1 MRWSR
6 YGGHCDVMTGAG
18 SLRAIEVLIAERRVE
33 LNDLFDVAAPYIWT
47 TWLSGTSCR
56 PLISMA

>member
-1 MRWSR
+1 
-6 YGGHCDVMTGAG
+6 MTGAG